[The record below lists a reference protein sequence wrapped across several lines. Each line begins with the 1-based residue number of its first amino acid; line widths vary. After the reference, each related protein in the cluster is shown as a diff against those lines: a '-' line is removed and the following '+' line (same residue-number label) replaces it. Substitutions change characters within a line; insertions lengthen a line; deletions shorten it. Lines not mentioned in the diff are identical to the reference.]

1 MDGKC
6 GAVWSIVLTGR
17 MPEEGELITRISE
30 SAMRK
35 IVGRTPSDEIRTG
48 GRQVAQGQVRDLVQ
62 RTLDDYKSGITIA
75 GVQLEKADP
84 PPQVL
89 SSFEEVQRA
98 AQNQNKLIGKAEQ
111 YRSQILG
118 QGRGDARGR
127 RGSKSL

>member
-1 MDGKC
+1 
-6 GAVWSIVLTGR
+6 
-17 MPEEGELITRISE
+17 
-30 SAMRK
+30 MRE

-75 GVQLEKADP
+75 GVQLKKLIP
-84 PPQVL
+84 PPQVF

>member
-30 SAMRK
+30 SAMRE

-75 GVQLEKADP
+75 GVQLKKLIP

-89 SSFEEVQRA
+89 SSSRRFSVPRRTRS
-98 AQNQNKLIGKAEQ
+98 KLIGKAEQ